1 MSIEALPR
9 EVKSWCVDS
18 AWDKDNGIWAQR
30 GKCKKKYPDKYSNFP
45 ITHLIKN
52 LQFWWFRWIYG
63 LNEGKVVNKV
73 SLNIE
78 DPS

>member
-1 MSIEALPR
+1 MEFELKG
-9 EVKSWCVDS
+9 ENV
-18 AWDKDNGIWAQR
+18 
-30 GKCKKKYPDKYSNFP
+30 KKKYLDKYSNFP
-45 ITHLIKN
+45 ITYLIKN